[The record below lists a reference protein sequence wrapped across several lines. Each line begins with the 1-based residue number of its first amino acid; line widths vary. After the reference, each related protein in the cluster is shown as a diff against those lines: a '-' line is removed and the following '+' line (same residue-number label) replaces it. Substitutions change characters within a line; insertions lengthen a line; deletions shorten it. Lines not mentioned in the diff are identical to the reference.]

1 MGWRV
6 GYIAYPDADGSDFLG
21 LQLVKARAARPA
33 ASAPPRPAVAPPA
46 GSQSGVSVCRMWFS
60 SCAGRDA

>member
-1 MGWRV
+1 L
-6 GYIAYPDADGSDFLG
+6 DADGSDFLG